1 MLLNDQ
7 TAFPWIQDYAYALT
21 LISIGNAREKFAT
34 IAGPQGGTSLNGAA
48 LKQEGA
54 ELLKDLDLQIQ
65 NFVDGGTPMTWIM
78 G

>member
-1 MLLNDQ
+1 MLLNDPQ
-7 TAFPWIQDYAYALT
+7 TFPWIQDYAYALV

-54 ELLKDLDLQIQ
+54 ELLVKLDEDIR
-65 NFVDGGTPMTWIM
+65 NYVDGGAPMTWIT